1 MKKIITIG
9 DLHGRTVWKE
19 FEDIKFLLYAEPGA
33 AGYGGFVPECYKYV
47 FIGDYCDSFT
57 ETSDKIK
64 DNLLELIRFKTL
76 YPDHVILLWGN
87 HDYQYLANEPWK
99 KMEGIVS
106 GYRPEAHFD
115 LFDIFNT
122 HRDLFQFAY
131 QEENYLWTHAGVHV
145 GWYKTVFLK
154 EIEGRDMDDM
164 TVGEQLNEAFRYK
177 LQCLFDVD
185 LYRGGKKKVGGPL
198 WCDKR
203 LTYPKPLNG
212 VHQIVGHTATD
223 KIGTHKLNETTSI
236 TFCDVL
242 HHSKAYYTIN
252 I

>member
-106 GYRPEAHFD
+106 GY
-115 LFDIFNT
+115 
-122 HRDLFQFAY
+122 
-131 QEENYLWTHAGVHV
+131 
-145 GWYKTVFLK
+145 
-154 EIEGRDMDDM
+154 
-164 TVGEQLNEAFRYK
+164 
-177 LQCLFDVD
+177 C
-185 LYRGGKKKVGGPL
+185 
-198 WCDKR
+198 
-203 LTYPKPLNG
+203 
-212 VHQIVGHTATD
+212 
-223 KIGTHKLNETTSI
+223 
-236 TFCDVL
+236 
-242 HHSKAYYTIN
+242 
-252 I
+252 